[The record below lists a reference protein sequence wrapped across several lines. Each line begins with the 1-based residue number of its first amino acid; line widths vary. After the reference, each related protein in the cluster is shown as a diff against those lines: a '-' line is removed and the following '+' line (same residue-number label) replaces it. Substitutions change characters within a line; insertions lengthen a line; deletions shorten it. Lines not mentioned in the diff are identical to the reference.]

1 MGRELQRSST
11 VSGTLTCGMQV
22 PSFLILKQTVERSI
36 DKEETV
42 GLIQCQ
48 LQIIYKL
55 SIIQITSPP
64 DEVHLKN

>member
-1 MGRELQRSST
+1 M
-11 VSGTLTCGMQV
+11 LTCGMKV
-22 PSFLILKQTVERSI
+22 PSFLILKQIVERSI

-55 SIIQITSPP
+55 SIIQIISLS